1 MDLKVS
7 PLNDL
12 NQLLSFKKNS
22 YPEEIF
28 KADNL
33 NLKTKT
39 KETSQ
44 MGTAE
49 NSSNKQLNRDLLICH
64 DFKGNYRNDAK
75 IYNSTDENLEFFIPQ
90 EYLENKIT
98 EFVYFAH
105 HFVTIPPCGWIN
117 LCHCGVGLVFIGIFG
132 DTYMN

>member
-12 NQLLSFKKNS
+12 NQLLNFNKNS

-28 KADNL
+28 RAD

-49 NSSNKQLNRDLLICH
+49 NSSNNRDFLICH

-90 EYLENKIT
+90 EYLKSKIT

-117 LCHCGVGLVFIGIFG
+117 LCHWGRLDFIEFLVIRI
-132 DTYMN
+132 